1 MKKNS
6 GFTLMELMITI
17 AIISILA
24 AVSVPSVI
32 SWRENAQLGR
42 AARDVYSDF
51 QRARVEA
58 VKRNTWCSLD
68 FTSGGYSV
76 FVDSNRDRNLD
87 DGETILSTISWSDY
101 GTVGPKADKN
111 TFIGNPIAFGGDG
124 LVKGGVLNGSIVL
137 EDARGNE
144 TSVCVSCAGNIRIRS

>member
-1 MKKNS
+1 
-6 GFTLMELMITI
+6 
-17 AIISILA
+17 
-24 AVSVPSVI
+24 
-32 SWRENAQLGR
+32 
-42 AARDVYSDF
+42 
-51 QRARVEA
+51 
-58 VKRNTWCSLD
+58 LD

-101 GTVGPKADKN
+101 GTAGPKADKN
-111 TFIGNPIAFGGDG
+111 TFIENPIAFTGDG

-144 TSVCVSCAGNIRIRS
+144 TSVCVSSAGNIRIRP